1 VADAQV
7 WAVIALLATA
17 VFAIVIEMRRM
28 NDRLT
33 DRMTDGFMQLQRQC
47 GELDGK
53 FGELR
58 GEFGELRGEFGELR
72 GEFGQLR
79 AEFTLLRSE
88 VHAEVAG
95 LRTDLQWHINRDHR
109 PPA

>member
-1 VADAQV
+1 VPVVADAQV
-7 WAVIALLATA
+7 WTVIALLAAA

-33 DRMTDGFMQLQRQC
+33 DRVTDVSVQLQRQ
-47 GELDGK
+47 

-88 VHAEVAG
+88 VHAEIAG